1 MKNIALF
8 SALLFCSAFATQAQ
22 TQTNQ
27 TTSASQSVK
36 LVMSNAIELTFVST
50 RGDRGEEVNMY
61 FKEVNDYANGVQSEK
76 QQLKVRSNKNFSVNV
91 KTNSGNFTYTG
102 NSKPAPVMPV
112 KGILGLRMVENNTDG
127 ATGTT
132 FEVKGFATLAAE
144 DQQLISGGKRG
155 GDQNFTIQYN
165 ATPGFAYP
173 AGIYSVDVVYTATQ
187 E

>member
-102 NSKPAPVMPV
+102 NFNSQLL
-112 KGILGLRMVENNTDG
+112 LG
-127 ATGTT
+127 
-132 FEVKGFATLAAE
+132 
-144 DQQLISGGKRG
+144 
-155 GDQNFTIQYN
+155 
-165 ATPGFAYP
+165 
-173 AGIYSVDVVYTATQ
+173 
-187 E
+187 